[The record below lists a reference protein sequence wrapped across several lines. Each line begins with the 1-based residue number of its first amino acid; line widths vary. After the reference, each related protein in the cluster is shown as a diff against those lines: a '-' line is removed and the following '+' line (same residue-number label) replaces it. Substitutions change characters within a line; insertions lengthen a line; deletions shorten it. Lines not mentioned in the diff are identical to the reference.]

1 MGYLRAVVTMKD
13 VALAA
18 GVSPATV
25 SNAFRGRAGKL
36 SESQRARVLSVAAE
50 LGYHGPD
57 PAGRA
62 LRTGVIGAI
71 GAMFTE
77 TLSFA
82 FDDASAVLLLKGISQ
97 IAEQADL
104 TLSLLPFPPHA
115 PGADADARQRRDAH
129 IVRNSLVDRFL
140 AYSMPDDHPAVVTA
154 IARRLPTVIVDS
166 PFNKDVHYVGIPDRA
181 AAREAAEHLIALGH
195 RRFGI
200 IVDRLV
206 PDGRSGFVDAA
217 RLKSTQEAVPRERL
231 SGYREALTAA
241 GIAWS
246 SVAVLEAGGLTV
258 PLFDVA
264 ADLMLRTHDV
274 TAILTVNDELG
285 MAVLR
290 ACRRRKVAVPEQVS
304 VVGFDDVP
312 AAAEAGLTTVHQ
324 SFVEKGRVAAQLL
337 TDGASVEPQRIL
349 LPTTFTERTST
360 APPRSHPLS

>member
-1 MGYLRAVVTMKD
+1 MRYLLAVVTMKD
-13 VALAA
+13 VAEAA
-18 GVSPATV
+18 GVSSATV
-25 SNAFRGRAGKL
+25 SNAFRGRTARL
-36 SESQRARVLSVAAE
+36 SEAQRLRILEVAAE

-104 TLSLLPFPPHA
+104 TLSLLPFPPPT
-115 PGADADARQRRDAH
+115 PGEDIDARHQRDARV
-129 IVRNSLVDRFL
+129 VRNSLVDRFL
-140 AYSMPDDHPAVVTA
+140 AYSMPDDHPAAVTA
-154 IARRLPTVIVDS
+154 IGRHLPTVIVDS
-166 PFNKDVHYVGIPDRA
+166 PFHPDVHYVGIRDRA
-181 AAREAAEHLIALGH
+181 AAREAAEHLISLGH

-206 PDGRSGFVDAA
+206 PDGRSGVVTPA
-217 RLKSTQEAVPRERL
+217 RLRSTQEAVPRERL
-231 SGYREALTAA
+231 RGYRDALQAA
-241 GIAWS
+241 GITWS

-264 ADLMLRTHDV
+264 ADRMLDANDV
-274 TAILTVNDELG
+274 TAILAVNDEL
-285 MAVLR
+285 AVAVIR
-290 ACRRRKVAVPEQVS
+290 AARRRNIAVPEQLS

-312 AAAEAGLTTVHQ
+312 AAAGAGLTTVHQ
-324 SFVEKGRVAAQLL
+324 SFVDKGRVAAELL
-337 TDGASVEPQRIL
+337 TDGAATTPQRIL
-349 LPTTFTERTST
+349 LPTTFVERAST
-360 APPRSHPLS
+360 AAPATPP

>member
-1 MGYLRAVVTMKD
+1 MGYLLAVVTMKD

-25 SNAFRGRAGKL
+25 SNAFQGRAGKL
-36 SESQRARVLSVAAE
+36 SESQRLRVLEVAAE

-57 PAGRA
+57 PAGRV

-77 TLSFA
+77 TLSFV

-104 TLSLLPFPPHA
+104 TLSLLPFPPHT
-115 PGADADARQRRDAH
+115 PGADAAARQQRDAH
-129 IVRNSLVDRFL
+129 IVRSSLVDRFL

-154 IARRLPTVIVDS
+154 IARRLPTVIVDA
-166 PFNKDVHYVGIPDRA
+166 PFRQDVHYVGIHDRA

-195 RRFGI
+195 RKFGI

-231 SGYREALTAA
+231 AGYREAFTAA
-241 GIAWS
+241 GIKWS
-246 SVAVLEAGGLTV
+246 SVPLLEAGGLTV

-264 ADLMLRTHDV
+264 AELLLDTHDV
-274 TAILTVNDELG
+274 TAVLAVNDELG

-290 ACRRRKVAVPEQVS
+290 ACRRRNIAVPEQLS

-312 AAAEAGLTTVHQ
+312 AAADTGLTTVHQ
-324 SFVEKGRVAAQLL
+324 SFVEKGRAAAQLL
-337 TDGASVEPQRIL
+337 TDGTSAKPQRVL
-349 LPTTFTERTST
+349 LPTTFVERTST
-360 APPRSHPLS
+360 ASPG